1 MNQPE
6 QESTPDTQV
15 KAQSAFEKAA
25 PVREA
30 SFLRE
35 LWWFV
40 VDYKAWWLT
49 PILIALLALSAIAVL
64 NGTGA
69 APFIYSFF

>member
-1 MNQPE
+1 MNQPKQKPRLDTEGKPRSQFE
-6 QESTPDTQV
+6 QAE
-15 KAQSAFEKAA
+15 

-49 PILIALLALSAIAVL
+49 PILITLLALSALAIL

-69 APFIYSFF
+69 APFIYPFF